1 MAAEITHVAILD
13 DYQNVALKLA
23 DWSAL
28 AGRVEPVSF
37 TQPFASPDAAVAA
50 LSGYPVIVAM
60 RERTPFPAAMF
71 ERLPDCRLL
80 VTTGMRNLAIDM
92 EAARARGVLVC
103 GTELLPYPAA
113 EQTWGMIL
121 AHMRGIPRDA
131 QSMNSGGWQVGL
143 GRGLKGKTVG
153 IVGLGKLGRQIARFA
168 NAFEM
173 DVLAWSPS
181 LTPERAAEHG
191 ARCVGLDEL
200 LTESDIVTIHVVLN
214 EGTRGLIGNREIGL
228 MKQSALLVNTSR
240 GPIIDEVAMVA
251 ALRDGRIAGAALD
264 VYDTEPLPAD
274 HALRGLRNTLLTPH
288 SGYVTVENL
297 ELMYR
302 QAVEDIGAW
311 LDGAP
316 IRVLNG

>member
-1 MAAEITHVAILD
+1 MAAELTHVAILD

-23 DWSAL
+23 DWSTL

-37 TQPFASPDAAVAA
+37 TQPFASPDAAIAA

-60 RERTPFPAAMF
+60 RERTPFPASMF

-92 EAARARGVLVC
+92 AAAKASGVLVC

-113 EQTWGMIL
+113 EQTWAMVL
-121 AHMRGIPRDA
+121 AHMRGIPRDV
-131 QSMNSGGWQVGL
+131 QSMNAGGWQVGL
-143 GRGLKGKTVG
+143 GRSLKGKSIG
-153 IVGLGKLGRQIARFA
+153 IIGLGKLGRQIARFA
-168 NAFEM
+168 NAFGME
-173 DVLAWSPS
+173 VLAWSPS
-181 LTPERAAEHG
+181 LTADRATEHG

-200 LTESDIVTIHVVLN
+200 LAMSDIVTIHVVLN
-214 EGTRGLIGNREIGL
+214 DGTRGLIGSRELGL
-228 MKQSALLVNTSR
+228 MKESALLVNTSR
-240 GPIIDEVAMVA
+240 GPIVDEAALVA
-251 ALRDGRIAGAALD
+251 ALRDGRIAGAVLD

-302 QAVEDIGAW
+302 QAVEDIAAW